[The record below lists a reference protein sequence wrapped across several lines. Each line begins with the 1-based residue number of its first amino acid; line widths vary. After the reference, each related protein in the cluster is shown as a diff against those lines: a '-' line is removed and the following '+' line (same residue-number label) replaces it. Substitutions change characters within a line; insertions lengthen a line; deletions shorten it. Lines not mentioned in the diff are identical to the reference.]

1 MENRSY
7 ALWAG
12 LFAVVF
18 LVGIAA
24 AAIWIQGQRVGP
36 VLIYNVV
43 SSESVKGL
51 EPTAAVT
58 LRGVSVGSVE
68 SVKFDPAD
76 PRLIQIRIAVS
87 PDAPI
92 TRGTYAQLS
101 YQGVTGVA
109 SVSLLD
115 DGRLPQPLPTSN
127 THPAAIPMRPSPL
140 EKTSQEAQQAIA
152 RANEITMR
160 VNQLFKDQNQ
170 QRIEALLTNSNR
182 LVEQLIVMQSQ
193 MQPALQDLPR
203 ITAQTRQTLTQTQ
216 GLIRNLN
223 GLTNDLKTRTVAI
236 DKVASSV
243 QELGTASTR
252 LTKSL
257 NQNTLPQLNDAL
269 QSLTRSSHNIN
280 ELAQELRASPQS
292 LLFGRKDGG
301 PDPGEPG
308 YQPPR

>member
-12 LFAVVF
+12 IFAIIF

-24 AAIWIQGQRVGP
+24 AAFWIQGQRVGP

-43 SSESVKGL
+43 SNESVKGL
-51 EPTAAVT
+51 APTAAVT
-58 LRGVSVGSVE
+58 LRGVNVGTVE
-68 SVKFDPAD
+68 SVRFDPSN
-76 PRLIQIRIAVS
+76 PRLIRIRIAIS

-115 DGRLPQPLPTSN
+115 DGRQPQPLPTSN
-127 THPAAIPMRPSPL
+127 IQPATIPLRPSPL
-140 EKTSQEAQQAIA
+140 AKTSMEAEQAIA

-160 VNQLFKDQNQ
+160 VNDLLKDRNQ

-182 LVEQLIVMQSQ
+182 LVEQLIVMQSRL
-193 MQPALQDLPR
+193 QPAMQDLPR
-203 ITAQTRQTLTQTQ
+203 ITAQTRQTLVQTQ
-216 GLIRNLN
+216 GLISNLN
-223 GLTNDLKTRTVAI
+223 DLTNHLKTRTTDI
-236 DKVASSV
+236 DKVANSV
-243 QELGTASTR
+243 QQLGAASTQ

-257 NQNTLPQLNDAL
+257 NQSTLPQLNDAL
-269 QSLTRSSHNIN
+269 QSLTKSSHNIN

-292 LLFGRKDGG
+292 LIFGRKDGG

-308 YQPPR
+308 YQPPQ